1 MLKLILIPLFITN
14 TTSAE
19 VSLNATVLPNEER
32 VVQHDVNKD
41 GKIDRIEYYKGDTIV
56 KLEEDKKFSGAISEW
71 TTFAPFKD
79 ADTPIEIREIDTN
92 GDGKVDRKNFEYH
105 DQKHDLRIVTTEV
118 DADLDG
124 TFEKTF
130 TTHDKLNQRKDC
142 VNCMGPGL
150 PADQNILMKLAKDSR
165 GAAEELFV
173 GDFQKTSFGYDI
185 QKACLERWGKGF
197 SGVLKDA
204 MNTGFQCLKKLSEA
218 NKKNGIKPDG
228 AGTNLTNLNFLLE
241 KKRVTIACNQ
251 KDYKSWDGTA
261 AHASV
266 SDADKIAS
274 LGINHPYMSIN
285 PGHPKKAG
293 AGTKEE
299 VAELKKTLF
308 HEQLHNLG
316 IKHGEGIE
324 ISYTCETCCFD
335 IDTEG
340 KSASDIE
347 AAKKQKEVSCK
358 ICGGGY
364 SGASDK
370 NYITDY
376 MEWGK
381 LAYETDRVSNT
392 INSVQKEFPKNRFAV
407 LAFTELNSGFYNPV
421 SFKMAQ
427 IFKKRFQNLSE
438 EEKEKLEKLESNENE
453 QIKKTP
459 LIDVLSTTVA
469 NAHFVLLFDHESKKA
484 FEELKASKKQ
494 IQDIIKKEK
503 TVKTDEERW
512 MYEDIRKNYT
522 RLLENIWLTKHPK
535 KMPESHEAYLLLDEL
550 KLL

>member
-1 MLKLILIPLFITN
+1 MLKLIFIPFLISY

-19 VSLNATVLPNEER
+19 VSLNASVLPHEER
-32 VVQHDVNKD
+32 VINHDVNKD
-41 GKIDRIEYYKGDTIV
+41 GKIDRIEYYKGDAIV
-56 KLEEDKKFSGAISEW
+56 KLEEDKNFSGAISHW
-71 TTFAPFKD
+71 TTYTPFKD
-79 ADTPIEIREIDTN
+79 AETPVEIREIDTN
-92 GDGKVDRKNFEYH
+92 ADGKVDRKNFEYH
-105 DQKHDLRIVTTEV
+105 DKKHDLRIITTEV
-118 DADLDG
+118 DADFNG
-124 TFEKTF
+124 SFEKTF

-142 VNCMGPGL
+142 VNCTGPGL
-150 PADQNILMKLAKDSR
+150 PTEQNMLLRLAKDSR

-173 GDFQKTSFGYDI
+173 GDFQKTSFGYDV

-197 SGVLKDA
+197 TGLLKEA
-204 MNTGFQCLKKLSEA
+204 MNTGFQCLKKLSDG
-218 NKKNGIKPDG
+218 NKKNAVKPDG

-241 KKRVTIACNQ
+241 KKRVTVACNQ
-251 KDYKSWDGTA
+251 KDYKGWEGTA
-261 AHASV
+261 AHASI
-266 SDADKIAS
+266 SDADKIES
-274 LGINHPYMSIN
+274 LGIKHPYMSIN
-285 PGHPKKAG
+285 PSHPKKAG
-293 AGTKEE
+293 AATKEE
-299 VAELKKTLF
+299 AAELKKTLF

-324 ISYTCETCCFD
+324 ISYTCETCCFE

-358 ICGGGY
+358 ICSGGY
-364 SGASDK
+364 AGVSDK
-370 NYITDY
+370 KYIEDF

-392 INSVQKEFPKNRFAV
+392 INSVQKEFPKNRFAL

-421 SFKMAQ
+421 ATKMVQ
-427 IFKKRFQNLSE
+427 IFKKRFPNLSV
-438 EEKEKLEKLESNENE
+438 EEKEKIEKLDANENE

-459 LIDVLSTTVA
+459 LIDVVSSTVA
-469 NAHFVLLFDHESKKA
+469 NAHIILLFDHESKKA
-484 FEELKASKKQ
+484 FEELKASKKH
-494 IQDIIKKEK
+494 IQEVMKREK
-503 TVKTDEERW
+503 TAKTDEERW

-535 KMPESHEAYLLLDEL
+535 KMPESHEAYLVLDEL